1 MINTFLIVGIVL
13 VVLWLLGIVSSN
25 TLGGYIHV
33 VLVIGLILVVAW
45 FVMRIR

>member
-1 MINTFLIVGIVL
+1 MINTLLIVGIVL